1 VIACSPEPASFR
13 DPSGQVYV
21 QGERVFRTVMPGAAA
36 DYEFV
41 RDQRLIAR
49 LADEGRLV
57 ASAEVAPDL
66 LGPAQDVRYLLEH
79 ARIGYVSYPYE
90 WSFPALKAAALLH
103 LELHLELLDHDVTL
117 SDASAYNVQF
127 QGVRPIFIDVLS
139 LRRYREGEYW
149 LGHRQFCEQFLNPL
163 LLRALAGV
171 PHNAW
176 YRGGLE
182 GIGVLEIDRVLPLR
196 RKLSWN
202 VISHVVLQAKLH
214 RAAIRKP
221 QAKLD
226 KVRARQLSK
235 TALRGLLTQ
244 LSRWIERLEPADT
257 GPTVWGTYAETH
269 SYGSQ
274 EERAKRRFVAE
285 FVERTQPRLLFDLG
299 CNTGDYAALALE
311 AGAAGVVGFDAD
323 QRALETAFA
332 RAAAADLAFLPLYLD
347 AANPSPD
354 QGWQQAERAGFG
366 RRAKADA
373 VLALAFEHHLAIG
386 RNVPLDR
393 LLAWLTGLAPR
404 GVVEFVPKT
413 DPTVQR
419 MLALREDIFADYGE
433 AAFEQGLTKVA
444 QIVRSEVV
452 SEHGRRL
459 FWYERGH

>member
-1 VIACSPEPASFR
+1 MIACRAEPASFR
-13 DPSGQVYV
+13 DPSGHVFV
-21 QGERVFRTVMPGAAA
+21 QGERVLRTVMPRAAA

-41 RDQRLIAR
+41 RDQGLLQR
-49 LADEGRLV
+49 LADERRLV
-57 ASAEVAPDL
+57 ASTEVDPDL
-66 LGPAQDVRYLLEH
+66 LGPAPEGRYLLEH
-79 ARIGYVSYPYE
+79 ARIGYLSFPYE
-90 WSFPALKAAALLH
+90 WPFPALKAAALLH
-103 LELHLELLDHDVTL
+103 LDLHLDLLEQGVTL
-117 SDASAYNVQF
+117 SDASAYTVQF
-127 QGVRPIFIDVLS
+127 EGARPIFIDVLS

-176 YRGGLE
+176 YRGNLE
-182 GIGVLEIDRVLPLR
+182 GIGVLEVERLLPLR

-214 RAAIRKP
+214 KAAIGKP
-221 QAKLD
+221 QATIE
-226 KVRARQLSK
+226 KVRERQLSR
-235 TALRGLLTQ
+235 TAFRGLLTQ
-244 LSRWIERLEPADT
+244 LRRWIARLEPADT
-257 GPTVWGTYAETH
+257 GPTVWGAYADSHGYASE
-269 SYGSQ
+269 

-285 FVERTQPRLLFDLG
+285 FVERTRPRLLFDLG

-311 AGAAGVVGFDAD
+311 AGAGGVVGFDSD

-332 RAAAADLAFLPLYLD
+332 RATAASLAFLPLYLD

-354 QGWQQAERAGFG
+354 QGWQQTERAGFG

-373 VLALAFEHHLAIG
+373 ILALAFEHHLAIG
-386 RNVPLDR
+386 RNVPLDQ
-393 LLAWLTGLAPR
+393 LLPWLTGLAPR
-404 GVVEFVPKT
+404 GVIEFVPKT

-433 AAFEQGLTKVA
+433 AAFADGLTRVA
-444 QIVRSEVV
+444 RVVRSEVV
-452 SEHGRRL
+452 SAHGRRL